1 MKAIT
6 LTAPYSW
13 LVAASLKKYETRGWS
28 TPHRGPLAIHTA
40 KGLGPV
46 GGERGLLELCE
57 RPWFREALF
66 LLGIFD
72 PLKQPRGVIV
82 AVVNLVDC
90 RYMVENETQ
99 LANMRN
105 NPMLITDDPTELA
118 FGLWKVGRFAW
129 KLTKV
134 HKFDEPIPAKGA
146 QSIWNWT
153 PPVDHSLLSPAVQ
166 PTAVDVSRS
175 IAARKPASF
184 T

>member
-1 MKAIT
+1 
-6 LTAPYSW
+6 
-13 LVAASLKKYETRGWS
+13 
-28 TPHRGPLAIHTA
+28 
-40 KGLGPV
+40 
-46 GGERGLLELCE
+46 LLELCE
-57 RPWFREALF
+57 QPWFREALF

-153 PPVDHSLLSPAVQ
+153 PPL
-166 PTAVDVSRS
+166 TTVSYHLPFSRPPS
-175 IAARKPASF
+175 I
-184 T
+184 